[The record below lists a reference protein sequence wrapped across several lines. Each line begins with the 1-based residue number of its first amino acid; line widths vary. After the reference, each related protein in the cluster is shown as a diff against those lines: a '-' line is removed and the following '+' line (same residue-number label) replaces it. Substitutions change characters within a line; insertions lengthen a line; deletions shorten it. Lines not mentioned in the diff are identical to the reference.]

1 MPVSTQVS
9 AAPPQAPVNPIASAS
24 ARARRHLD
32 LAVKAW
38 FAATA
43 LGQLMFVAYIVLFY
57 GRLTLAGDFA
67 GWNNRDLVTGYVAGD
82 TAGNGNFAA
91 HVLTAAVMTFAG
103 LVQLVPSIRARW
115 PRLHRWSGRLFIA
128 TALFLAI
135 GGLWLTW
142 VRGSYMTVIGAV
154 SISIDAALIV
164 GFVIMAWLTA
174 RKRDF
179 AAHRRWALR
188 TFIAASAV
196 WFLRLG
202 YMVWGLTTGGLG
214 STMGM
219 SGPFDVFWGFAS
231 YLLPLA
237 VLELYFHAERGSP
250 RAKTAMAVG
259 LWFASALILL
269 GGAAAWLL
277 MWSPYI

>member
-1 MPVSTQVS
+1 MTASKHV
-9 AAPPQAPVNPIASAS
+9 AATVPAVPAPAMA
-24 ARARRHLD
+24 ARRHLD

-43 LGQLMFVAYIVLFY
+43 LGQLMFVAYIALFY
-57 GRLTLAGDFA
+57 GRLTLGGDFA
-67 GWNNRDLVTGYVAGD
+67 GWNNRDLVTGYVVGD

-142 VRGSYMTVIGAV
+142 VRGSYMTLTGAV

-164 GFVIMAWLTA
+164 GFGIMAWLTA

-202 YMVWGLTTGGLG
+202 YMVWGLTTGGQG

-237 VLELYFHAERGSP
+237 VLELHFHAERGSP